1 MTEHSLLI
9 DAIVYLTAAV
19 ICVPLAS
26 RSKLGSVLG
35 YLAAGCIIGP
45 FGLKLVADPQATLHF
60 AEMGVVLMLFVIGL
74 ELDPSHLWKMR
85 RSVFGGGAL
94 QLFACALPLGLGVLA
109 LGVPWQGALV
119 SGFAL
124 ALSSTAVAM
133 QTMAEKSLTSSAMG
147 KTSFAILLFQDIAAI
162 PLLALVPILA
172 ERASGE
178 GATGSGWLGLAKVLS
193 AVAAV
198 FVIGRFLTRPVLR
211 VLANTGLR
219 EVFTGFAL
227 LLVLGI
233 AAIMNSVGVSMALGA
248 FLAGVLLAGSEYRHA
263 LESDIEPFKGL
274 LMGLFFIA
282 VGMSVDFALLAN
294 RPLFV
299 LGLVVGFQLLKLV
312 TLRLVA
318 GRLGVANKQRWLF
331 GALLAQGG
339 EFGFVVFGVAR
350 SARLLPGD
358 WDALLTLAVALS
370 MALTPVLMIL
380 HDKLLTRHQQGA
392 KEADEIIDEDTPV
405 IIAGFGR
412 FGQIVGRLLFASG
425 VRATVLDHDP
435 DTIELLKRFNFRI
448 YYGDATRLDLLHAAG
463 ASHAKLLV
471 VAIDDQESSVKLVEH
486 VREHFP
492 KLAIVARARNVGH
505 WQKLRSLGVEFVE
518 RETFEAAVGVGRQAL
533 ELLGVRPYEAK
544 ERADVFRRH
553 NVRAMEA
560 ILPHWQDVEA
570 RTKMAISARD
580 QLERQMENDRRTAE
594 HHGVRGWHTD
604 PPQADAEVEAEA
616 EAEAEVEAE
625 AASEGRRG

>member
-1 MTEHSLLI
+1 MSEHSIVI
-9 DAIVYLTAAV
+9 DAVIYLAAAV

-26 RSKLGSVLG
+26 RAKLGSVLG

-45 FGLKLVADPQATLHF
+45 FGLRLVADPEATLHF

-74 ELDPSHLWKMR
+74 ELDPSHLWKIR
-85 RSVFGGGAL
+85 RSVFGGGAI
-94 QLFACALPLGLGVLA
+94 QLFACALPLGLGAFA

-119 SGFAL
+119 VGLAL
-124 ALSSTAVAM
+124 SLSSTAVAI
-133 QTMAEKSLTSSAMG
+133 QTMAERGLQSSPVG

-162 PLLALVPILA
+162 PLLALVPVLA
-172 ERASGE
+172 QRAPGVDSAGPGWM
-178 GATGSGWLGLAKVLS
+178 GALKVLS
-193 AVAAV
+193 AVGAV
-198 FVIGRFLTRPVLR
+198 FVIGRFLTRPILR
-211 VLANTGLR
+211 ILANTGLR

-233 AAIMNSVGVSMALGA
+233 AQIMNGVGVSMGLGA

-282 VGMSVDFALLAN
+282 VGMSVDFALLTE

-299 LGLVVGFQLLKLV
+299 LGLVLGFQLLKVL

-318 GRLGVANKQRWLF
+318 GPLGITTKQRWLV

-339 EFGFVVFGVAR
+339 EFAFVVFGVAR

-380 HDKLLTRHQQGA
+380 HDKLILSRQQGSQP
-392 KEADEIIDEDTPV
+392 EAEEIIDQHAPV

-425 VRATVLDHDP
+425 VQATVLDYDP
-435 DTIELLKRFNFRI
+435 DQIALLKRFNFRV
-448 YYGDATRLDLLHAAG
+448 Y
-463 ASHAKLLV
+463 
-471 VAIDDQESSVKLVEH
+471 
-486 VREHFP
+486 
-492 KLAIVARARNVGH
+492 
-505 WQKLRSLGVEFVE
+505 
-518 RETFEAAVGVGRQAL
+518 
-533 ELLGVRPYEAK
+533 
-544 ERADVFRRH
+544 
-553 NVRAMEA
+553 
-560 ILPHWQDVEA
+560 
-570 RTKMAISARD
+570 
-580 QLERQMENDRRTAE
+580 
-594 HHGVRGWHTD
+594 
-604 PPQADAEVEAEA
+604 
-616 EAEAEVEAE
+616 
-625 AASEGRRG
+625 

>member
-1 MTEHSLLI
+1 MSEHGILG
-9 DAIVYLTAAV
+9 DAIVYLAAAV
-19 ICVPLAS
+19 VCVPLAS

-45 FGLKLVADPQATLHF
+45 FGLRFVEDPESTLHF
-60 AEMGVVLMLFVIGL
+60 AEIGVVLMLFVIGL

-85 RSVFGGGAL
+85 RSVFGGGAM
-94 QLFACALPLGLGVLA
+94 QLLACALPLGLGLLA
-109 LGVPWQGALV
+109 LGLPWQGALV
-119 SGFAL
+119 AGLAL
-124 ALSSTAVAM
+124 GLSSTAVAM
-133 QTMAEKSLTSSAMG
+133 QTMAEKSLLSSPVG

-162 PLLALVPILA
+162 PLLAMVPLLA
-172 ERASGE
+172 QRSAGDAAS
-178 GATGSGWLGLAKVLS
+178 GSGWLGAAKVLG
-193 AVAAV
+193 AVTLV
-198 FVIGRFLTRPVLR
+198 FVIGRFLTRPILR
-211 VLANTGLR
+211 ILADTGLR

-233 AAIMNSVGVSMALGA
+233 AQIMASVGISMALGA

-282 VGMSVDFALLAN
+282 VGMSIDFGLMTT

-299 LGLVVGFQLLKLV
+299 VGLVLGFQVLKVLA
-312 TLRLVA
+312 LRAVA
-318 GRLGVANKQRWLF
+318 GPLGIGTAQRWLIA
-331 GALLAQGG
+331 ALLAQGG
-339 EFGFVVFGVAR
+339 EFAFVVFGVAR
-350 SARLLPGD
+350 SAKLLPGD

-380 HDKLLTRHQQGA
+380 HDKLVLSRQQNQPR
-392 KEADEIIDEDTPV
+392 EADEIVDEGRPV

-425 VRATVLDHDP
+425 MPCTVLDHDP
-435 DTIELLKRFNFRI
+435 DTIELLKRFKFRV

-471 VAIDDQESSVKLVEH
+471 VAIDDVEASVRLVEN

-492 KLAIVARARNVGH
+492 SLKIVARARNVGH
-505 WQKLRSLGVEFVE
+505 WQRLRSLGVELVE
-518 RETFEAAVGVGRQAL
+518 RETFESAITVGRHAL
-533 ELLGVRPYEAK
+533 ELLGVRPYDAK

-553 NVRAMEA
+553 NLRSMEA
-560 ILPHWQDVEA
+560 ILPIWQDVEA
-570 RTKMAISARD
+570 RTKLAISSRD
-580 QLERQMENDRRTAE
+580 QLERQMETDRKASERP
-594 HHGVRGWHTD
+594 GMRGWHTD
-604 PPQADAEVEAEA
+604 PPPPGGEAEMKA
-616 EAEAEVEAE
+616 EE
-625 AASEGRRG
+625 AAEEEAAAEPRS

>member
-1 MTEHSLLI
+1 VSHSILV
-9 DAIVYLTAAV
+9 DAIVYLAAAV
-19 ICVPLAS
+19 VCVPLAS

-45 FGLKLVADPQATLHF
+45 FGLRLVEDPEATLEF
-60 AEMGVVLMLFVIGL
+60 AEIGVVLMLFVIGL
-74 ELDPSHLWKMR
+74 ELDPTHLWKMR
-85 RSVFGGGAL
+85 RSVFGGGGL
-94 QLFACALPLGLGVLA
+94 QLLACALPLGLGLFA
-109 LGVPWQGALV
+109 LGLPWQGALV
-119 SGFAL
+119 AGLAL
-124 ALSSTAVAM
+124 GLSSTAVAM
-133 QTMAEKSLTSSAMG
+133 QTMTEQGLLSSPVG
-147 KTSFAILLFQDIAAI
+147 KTAFAVLLFQDIAAI
-162 PLLALVPILA
+162 PLLALVPLLA
-172 ERASGE
+172 ERSP
-178 GATGSGWLGLAKVLS
+178 GATASGSGWLGAVKVLG

-198 FVIGRFLTRPVLR
+198 FIIGRFLTRPILR
-211 VLANTGLR
+211 ILADTGLR

-233 AAIMNSVGVSMALGA
+233 AQIMASVGISMALGA

-282 VGMSVDFALLAN
+282 VGMSVDFALLTQ

-299 LGLVVGFQLLKLV
+299 LGLVLGFQLLKVLA
-312 TLRLVA
+312 LRLVA
-318 GRLGVANKQRWLF
+318 GPLGVTTKQRWLI

-339 EFGFVVFGVAR
+339 EFAFVVFGVAR
-350 SARLLPGD
+350 SARLLPGA

-370 MALTPVLMIL
+370 MALTPLLMIL
-380 HDKLLTRHQQGA
+380 HDKFVLARQQGSER
-392 KEADEIIDEDTPV
+392 EADEIVDEGTPV

-425 VRATVLDHDP
+425 VKATVLDHDP
-435 DTIELLKRFNFRI
+435 DTIELLKRFKFRI

-463 ASHAKLLV
+463 ASHARLLV
-471 VAIDDQESSVKLVEH
+471 VAIDDPESSLKLVET
-486 VREHFP
+486 VRENFP
-492 KLAIVARARNVGH
+492 GLTIVARARNVGH
-505 WQKLRSLGVEFVE
+505 WQKLRSLGVEIVE
-518 RETFEAAVGVGRQAL
+518 RETFEAAVTIGRHAL
-533 ELLGVRPYEAK
+533 EALGVRPYEAK

-580 QLERQMENDRRTAE
+580 QLERQMDNDRRTAQR
-594 HHGVRGWHTD
+594 HGLGGWHTD
-604 PPQADAEVEAEA
+604 PPPPNAEVEAEA
-616 EAEAEVEAE
+616 QEESEEAI
-625 AASEGRRG
+625 EGNEP